1 MRGIAGMGFFVVP
14 VRPCRSFP
22 RLMEGFAIP
31 TFLTSTAS
39 EIQFWHRDVAGRLR
53 SGSYTRLV
61 VESLG
66 GLYEVRGVRPD
77 GTTGA
82 VLAKYRRW
90 GRAHD
95 AVNLVTRLAIAGE
108 D

>member
-1 MRGIAGMGFFVVP
+1 
-14 VRPCRSFP
+14 
-22 RLMEGFAIP
+22 MEGFAIP

-39 EIQFWHRDVAGRLR
+39 DIQFWHRDVAGRLR

-82 VLAKYRRW
+82 VLAKYRRR
-90 GRAHD
+90 GRAND